1 MQALRVKRLFA
12 VSAIGVL
19 MAGGAAI
26 GAAGTASAA
35 VPTHTATYVTGGGWD
50 NDDYGYNHHGWYDD
64 DDDWGNWNGHGNYDH
79 DC

>member
-19 MAGGAAI
+19 MAGGAAL

-35 VPTHTATYVTGGGWD
+35 APTHAPTYVTGGGWD
-50 NDDYGYNHHGWYDD
+50 DDDHGYGGHGWYDD
-64 DDDWGNWNGHGNYDH
+64 DDDWGGGYDH
-79 DC
+79 GDC

>member
-19 MAGGAAI
+19 MAGGAAL

-35 VPTHTATYVTGGGWD
+35 MPTHSVTYSHGGGGWDDDDHGYNHGGWD
-50 NDDYGYNHHGWYDD
+50 NDD
-64 DDDWGNWNGHGNYDH
+64 DWGGGGWDDGG
-79 DC
+79 C

>member
-19 MAGGAAI
+19 MAGGAAL

-35 VPTHTATYVTGGGWD
+35 TPTQTVASYVTGGGWD
-50 NDDYGYNHHGWYDD
+50 HDDDYGHGHGHGWYDD
-64 DDDWGNWNGHGNYDH
+64 DDDWGGGYGD

>member
-1 MQALRVKRLFA
+1 MQVLRVKRLFA
-12 VSAIGVL
+12 ATAIGVL

-35 VPTHTATYVTGGGWD
+35 PTHSATHVTGGGWD
-50 NDDYGYNHHGWYDD
+50 DGDYGYNHHGWYDD
-64 DDDWGNWNGHGNYDH
+64 DDDWGGYGGYGGYSH